1 MNGIGTLMLANGTTY
16 SGELVGTSSAKG
28 EVVFFTGMTGYQEV
42 LTDPSYRGQILVFTY
57 PLIGQYGIAHDEAE
71 SNQIQVAGV
80 IVQTLAQNG
89 VRTDFADW
97 LAEADIPV
105 LTGVDTRALV
115 HQLRSSGDQMGSI
128 EADALYEKRHQTGIA
143 SVSVQTMKTYE
154 LENADGHI
162 VCLDYGV
169 KKSMIEALLARGMR
183 VTVVPFDTEAS
194 AIKRL
199 QPDGLLFSNGPGNPD
214 QLEPFL
220 LEIKQLAMDYPTLGI
235 CMGHQIIAKAFG
247 CQITKQHHGHR
258 GANHPVRHLASG
270 RVFMTSQ
277 NHGYVVETESVAAS
291 ELVTAY
297 EHINDGSIEGL
308 IHPSQPIMTVQFH
321 PEANPGPTE
330 AMVVF
335 DQFVASV
342 LSQEVAHVG

>member
-1 MNGIGTLMLANGTTY
+1 MKEQGALTLANGETY
-16 SGELVGTSSAKG
+16 AGELIGTSSVEG

-57 PLIGQYGIAHDEAE
+57 PLIGQYGIKQEE
-71 SNQIQVAGV
+71 SESHQIQVAGV
-80 IVQTLAQNG
+80 IVQTLANNG
-89 VRTDFADW
+89 TKTDLADW

-105 LTGVDTRALV
+105 LTGVDTRSLV
-115 HQLRSSGDQMGSI
+115 HQLREAGDQLGVI
-128 EADALYEKRHQTGIA
+128 ESAVSKKQHQATGIA
-143 SVSVQTMKTYE
+143 AVSVETVKTIDVPD
-154 LENADGHI
+154 AVGHI

-169 KKSMIEALLARGMR
+169 KKSMIEALLARQMR
-183 VTVVPFDTEAS
+183 VTIVPFDTATSVIEGL
-194 AIKRL
+194 K
-199 QPDGLLFSNGPGNPD
+199 PDGLLFSNGPGNPN

-220 LEIKQLAMDYPTLGI
+220 PHIKQLASHYPTLGI

-247 CQITKQHHGHR
+247 CTITKQHHGHR
-258 GANHPVRHLASG
+258 GANHPVRHLASN

-277 NHGYVVETESVAAS
+277 NHGYVVEAKSVESS

-297 EHINDGSIEGL
+297 EHINDGSVEGL
-308 IHPSQPIMTVQFH
+308 VHPSKPIMTVQFH

-342 LSQEVAHVG
+342 LKQEVAYVG